1 MISTCRYYSTWL
13 PGTSAGTLNYLV
25 DQVPV
30 PGYHTSTRYPK
41 IVYPYLM
48 PSKPVVD
55 YLVPVPGTKVCTQ
68 VDYLVPVVKG
78 DFDDNVFRIKLQ
90 NIVILF
96 LAAS

>member
-1 MISTCRYYSTWL
+1 
-13 PGTSAGTLNYLV
+13 
-25 DQVPV
+25 
-30 PGYHTSTRYPK
+30 
-41 IVYPYLM
+41 M